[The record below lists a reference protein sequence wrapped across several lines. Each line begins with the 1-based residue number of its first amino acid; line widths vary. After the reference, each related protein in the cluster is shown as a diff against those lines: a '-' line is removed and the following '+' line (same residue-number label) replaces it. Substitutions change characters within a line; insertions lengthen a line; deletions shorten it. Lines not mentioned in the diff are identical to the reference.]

1 MASKNS
7 FNIANLYQK
16 VFGLKGVRFAI
27 PETDVLGNV
36 AKSAV
41 NFAATAATFAAG
53 QLVNQALRTNENQK
67 RLYDGIETI
76 PLPAANIKSALGT
89 PIYEQIALT
98 LPATIEAG
106 VVTAPQ
112 KIYTFPDWPLFDI
125 TGQDIITKTMM
136 TKKKGS
142 VKEFITEDDYSIII
156 RGILINYE
164 SQEYPEQLFQ
174 DLLQVIKSKKTL
186 GVTSQVLNLLDIH
199 NLVIER
205 HSFPSSEG
213 FQNIQP
219 FELECISDEPVELQI
234 KNAKTKKAIVQG
246 L

>member
-1 MASKNS
+1 MASQNS

-41 NFAATAATFAAG
+41 NFAANAATFAAG
-53 QLVNQALRTNENQK
+53 QLVNKALRTNENQK
-67 RLYDGIETI
+67 QLYDGIETI
-76 PLPAANIKSALGT
+76 PLPASSIKSALGT

-98 LPATIEAG
+98 IPAIINAG

-142 VKEFITEDDYSIII
+142 VKEYITEDDYSITI
-156 RGILINYE
+156 RGILINYD
-164 SQEYPEQLFQ
+164 SQEYPEQQLQ
-174 DLLQVIKSKKTL
+174 DLMQIIKCKKAMS
-186 GVTSQVLNLLDIH
+186 VTSQVLNLMDIH
-199 NLVIER
+199 SLVIER
-205 HSFPSSEG
+205 ANWPSSEG

-219 FELECISDEPVELQI
+219 FELECLSDEPAELEI
-234 KNAKTKKAIVQG
+234 KSVKTKKPIIQG